1 MGLLIVP
8 PTEGYCETS
17 RVLVPGLSNTQ
28 EVAVVG
34 CRCIFCSRAVTAGRS
49 LMSGSTSLAPVCL
62 VLHPPG
68 PFSSHLLCSLSPV
81 STTSVLAETVVVLS
95 KVLQQ
100 LLHTPY
106 PMAQS
111 IVALAGSFPCL
122 KASAAF
128 SRGQFLPAFPHM
140 GTIHLGALWFLVGG
154 AVLCIR
160 MSSSIPGLS
169 AH

>member
-17 RVLVPGLSNTQ
+17 RVLVPGLTNTQ

-34 CRCIFCSRAVTAGRS
+34 CRCIFCSRAVTAGPL

-68 PFSSHLLCSLSPV
+68 PFSSRLLCSLSPI
-81 STTSVLAETVVVLS
+81 STTSVLAETVVLS

-100 LLHTPY
+100 LLPTPY

-111 IVALAGSFPCL
+111 VVALAGSFPCL

-128 SRGQFLPAFPHM
+128 SCGQFLPAFPHI
-140 GTIHLGALWFLVGG
+140 GTIDLGALWFLVGG